1 MLERTL
7 TVIGGGLAGCEA
19 AWQAAVPVL
28 GQLMALQRVLR
39 GDGLSAH
46 DAFVPAAVAL
56 VLALAAVAAVARL
69 LRDERIVFGRS

>member
-1 MLERTL
+1 MAR
-7 TVIGGGLAGCEA
+7 GYLAAGSEA

-39 GDGLSAH
+39 GDGLAAW
-46 DAFVPAAVAL
+46 DAVVPAAVS
-56 VLALAAVAAVARL
+56 LALAVAAVAAVARL